1 MIRITDKTLACLDKL
16 PHNKL
21 YLSKFLNFLI
31 EMEVDAIEL
40 SKQMHD
46 LLSPLP
52 EYPAYILHPEKT
64 RIQGLDDA
72 LCGDYLQ
79 TFKDKGNFEFC
90 PGNRFHCA
98 TALAAEW
105 VISGTGKNIVSSFS
119 GVGGFAATEELIMIL
134 KVNGLR
140 KPSKTYNFLPEMTEL
155 FSKIIKKKIPKN
167 KPVIGSKIFEVESG
181 IHVDGILK
189 NPVCYEPF
197 LPESVGQ
204 KRKIVLGKQSGTAS
218 IRAKLT
224 ELKIKCDEK
233 DIPHI
238 LEQVKI
244 KAAQKKGEVSNR
256 EFARIV
262 GATLAVAPTILA
274 RKYPT

>member
-1 MIRITDKTLACLDKL
+1 MIRIIDKTLACLDKL
-16 PHNKL
+16 PHNKF

-40 SKQMHD
+40 SEQMSD

-52 EYPAYILHPEKT
+52 KYAYILHPEKT

-79 TFKDKGNFEFC
+79 TFKHKGNFEFC
-90 PGNRFHCA
+90 PGNRYNCA

-105 VISGTGKNIVSSFS
+105 AMSGAGKNIVSSFS
-119 GVGGFAATEELIMIL
+119 GIGGFAATEELVMIL
-134 KVNGLR
+134 KINGLR
-140 KPSKTYNFLPEMTEL
+140 KASKTYNFLPEMTEL
-155 FSKIIKKKIPKN
+155 FSKIIKKKLPKN
-167 KPVIGSKIFEVESG
+167 KPIIGSKIFEVESG

-189 NPVCYEPF
+189 NPACYEPF
-197 LPESVGQ
+197 SPESVGQ

-218 IRAKLT
+218 IRAKLA
-224 ELKIKCDEK
+224 ELKIKCAEEK
-233 DIPHI
+233 IVHI

-256 EFARIV
+256 EFAKI
-262 GATLAVAPTILA
+262 ACIIA
-274 RKYPT
+274 Y

>member
-1 MIRITDKTLACLDKL
+1 MIHITDKTLACLDKL

-21 YLSKFLNFLI
+21 HLSKFLDFLI

-40 SKQMHD
+40 SKQMRD

-52 EYPAYILHPEKT
+52 EYPAYIFRPEKT
-64 RIQGLDDA
+64 RIQGLDKA
-72 LCGDYLQ
+72 LCGNYLR
-79 TFKDKGNFEFC
+79 TFNDKGNFEFC

-105 VISGTGKNIVSSFS
+105 VISGAGNSVVSSFS
-119 GVGGFAATEELIMIL
+119 GIGGFAATEELVMIF

-140 KPSKTYNFLPEMTEL
+140 KPGKTYNFLPEMTEL

-189 NPVCYEPF
+189 NPESYEPF
-197 LPESVGQ
+197 SPESVGQ
-204 KRKIVLGKQSGTAS
+204 KRKIVLGKHSGTAS
-218 IRAKLT
+218 IRAKLA
-224 ELKIKCDEK
+224 ELKIKCAEE
-233 DIPHI
+233 DIPRI
-238 LEQVKI
+238 LEQVKMKSI
-244 KAAQKKGEVSNR
+244 QKKDVVSNQ
-256 EFARIV
+256 ELF
-262 GATLAVAPTILA
+262 PS
-274 RKYPT
+274 

>member
-1 MIRITDKTLACLDKL
+1 MIHFTDKTLACLDKL
-16 PHNKL
+16 PHNKF

-40 SKQMHD
+40 SGQMHD

-52 EYPAYILHPEKT
+52 EYPAYILCSEKT

-79 TFKDKGNFEFC
+79 TFKHLKGNFEFC

-119 GVGGFAATEELIMIL
+119 GIGGFAATEELIMIL
-134 KVNGLR
+134 KINGLR
-140 KPSKTYNFLPEMTEL
+140 KPNKTYNFLPEMTKL
-155 FSKIIKKKIPKN
+155 FSKIKKKNIPKN

-189 NPVCYEPF
+189 NPAGYEPF
-197 LPESVGQ
+197 PPESVGQ
-204 KRKIVLGKQSGTAS
+204 KRKIVLGKHSGTAS
-218 IRAKLT
+218 IRAKLA
-224 ELKIKCDEK
+224 ELKIKCTEE
-233 DIPHI
+233 DIVYI
-238 LEQVKI
+238 LEQVK
-244 KAAQKKGEVSNR
+244 KKGEIGNR
-256 EFARIV
+256 EFAKI
-262 GATLAVAPTILA
+262 A
-274 RKYPT
+274 RECSI

>member
-1 MIRITDKTLACLDKL
+1 MVRITDKTLACLDKL

-21 YLSKFLNFLI
+21 YLSKFLDFLI

-40 SKQMHD
+40 SEQIRD

-52 EYPAYILHPEKT
+52 EYPAYIFHPKKT

-79 TFKDKGNFEFC
+79 AFNGLEGSFEFC

-105 VISGTGKNIVSSFS
+105 VTSGTGKNIVSSFS
-119 GVGGFAATEELIMIL
+119 GIGGFAATEELIMIL

-140 KPSKTYNFLPEMTEL
+140 KPSKTYNFLPEMTKL

-189 NPVCYEPF
+189 NPAHYEPF
-197 LPESVGQ
+197 PPESVGQ
-204 KRKIVLGKQSGTAS
+204 KRKIVLGKQSGAAS
-218 IRAKLT
+218 IRAKLA
-224 ELKIKCDEK
+224 ELKIKCAEEN
-233 DIPHI
+233 IPHI

-244 KAAQKKGEVSNR
+244 KAAQKRGEVSNR
-256 EFARIV
+256 EFVNLI
-262 GATLAVAPTILA
+262 
-274 RKYPT
+274 

>member
-1 MIRITDKTLACLDKL
+1 MISITDKTLACLDKL

-40 SKQMHD
+40 SEQMFD

-52 EYPAYILHPEKT
+52 EYPAYILIPEKT
-64 RIQGLDDA
+64 RIQGLDNA

-79 TFKDKGNFEFC
+79 TFKHLKGNFKFC
-90 PGNRFHCA
+90 PMNRFHCA

-105 VISGTGKNIVSSFS
+105 VISGAGNDIVSSFS
-119 GVGGFAATEELIMIL
+119 GICGFAATEELIMIL
-134 KVNGLR
+134 KINGLR
-140 KPSKTYNFLPEMTEL
+140 KASKTYNFFPEMTKL

-167 KPVIGSKIFEVESG
+167 KPVIGSKIFYVESG

-197 LPESVGQ
+197 SPESVGQ

-218 IRAKLT
+218 IRAKLA
-224 ELKIKCDEK
+224 ELKIKCTEEN
-233 DIPHI
+233 IVHI

-244 KAAQKKGEVSNR
+244 KAMQKKGEVSNR
-256 EFARIV
+256 EFIKIAMERLI
-262 GATLAVAPTILA
+262 
-274 RKYPT
+274 

>member
-1 MIRITDKTLACLDKL
+1 MIRIIDKTLACLDKL
-16 PHNKL
+16 PHNKF

-40 SKQMHD
+40 SEKVHN
-46 LLSPLP
+46 LLLPLP
-52 EYPAYILHPEKT
+52 KYSAYILPPLKT

-79 TFKDKGNFEFC
+79 TFKHLKGNFEFC
-90 PGNRFHCA
+90 PENRYHCA

-105 VISGTGKNIVSSFS
+105 AMSGAGKSIVSSFS
-119 GVGGFAATEELIMIL
+119 GIGGFAATEELIMIL
-134 KVNGLR
+134 KINGLR
-140 KPSKTYNFLPEMTEL
+140 KAGKTYDFLPEMTEL

-167 KPVIGSKIFEVESG
+167 KPVIGSKIFDVESG

-189 NPVCYEPF
+189 NPACYEPF
-197 LPESVGQ
+197 SPESVGQ

-218 IRAKLT
+218 IRAKLA
-224 ELKIKCDEK
+224 ELKIKCAEEA
-233 DIPHI
+233 IPHI

-244 KAAQKKGEVSNR
+244 KAVQKKGEVSNR
-256 EFARIV
+256 EFAKI
-262 GATLAVAPTILA
+262 A
-274 RKYPT
+274 RA

>member
-16 PHNKL
+16 PCNKF

-40 SKQMHD
+40 SEKMHD

-79 TFKDKGNFEFC
+79 TFKHLKGYYEFC
-90 PGNRFHCA
+90 PGNRFNCA

-105 VISGTGKNIVSSFS
+105 IMSGTGKNVVSSFS
-119 GVGGFAATEELIMIL
+119 GIGGFAATEELIMIL
-134 KVNGLR
+134 KINGLR
-140 KPSKTYNFLPEMTEL
+140 KANKTYPFLPEMAKL
-155 FSKIIKKKIPKN
+155 FSKIIKKNIPKN
-167 KPVIGSKIFEVESG
+167 KPIIGSKIFEVESG

-189 NPVCYEPF
+189 NPMSFEPF
-197 LPESVGQ
+197 SPESVGQ

-218 IRAKLT
+218 IRAKLA
-224 ELKIKCDEK
+224 ELKMKCNEE

-238 LEQVKI
+238 LELVK
-244 KAAQKKGEVSNR
+244 KKGEVSNR

-262 GATLAVAPTILA
+262 RERLT
-274 RKYPT
+274 

>member
-1 MIRITDKTLACLDKL
+1 MIHITDKTLACLDKL
-16 PHNKL
+16 PHNKF

-40 SKQMHD
+40 SEQMHD

-52 EYPAYILHPEKT
+52 KYPAYILRPEKT

-79 TFKDKGNFEFC
+79 TFKHLKSNFEFC
-90 PGNRFHCA
+90 PENRFHCA

-105 VISGTGKNIVSSFS
+105 VISGAGKNIVSSFS

-134 KVNGLR
+134 KINGLR
-140 KPSKTYNFLPEMTEL
+140 KPNKTYNFLPEMTKL

-167 KPVIGSKIFEVESG
+167 KPIIGSKIFEVESG

-189 NPVCYEPF
+189 NPASYEPF

-204 KRKIVLGKQSGTAS
+204 KRKIVLGKHSGTAS
-218 IRAKLT
+218 IRAKLA
-224 ELKIKCDEK
+224 ELKIKCAEEN
-233 DIPHI
+233 IPHI

-244 KAAQKKGEVSNR
+244 KAVQKKGEVSNR
-256 EFARIV
+256 EFVKIV
-262 GATLAVAPTILA
+262 REHPI
-274 RKYPT
+274 